1 MENNIMKQ
9 SSSKAFTLIEV
20 ITSLSIFSICMAM
33 AMSAF
38 FATSKIFY
46 FTRVLDLAHNQVR
59 GAADKIS
66 TLNRQSVYY
75 PTIYSNTSSSYN
87 PGLAISSNIINEI
100 HTSGG
105 LQITN
110 VLRFGNEVRI
120 MYEGYGLTLSG
131 DVAIGATQITISNT
145 GTLVSVASVPTVFS
159 TITASNSV
167 SNPDNNLR
175 LTPSTINNA
184 GYDSC
189 YIVMNNSLANAAI
202 TNVIST
208 NPNVTIF
215 QLGAPFTNSANAPAP
230 SGAQI
235 YVGKT
240 GRFIVLN
247 QELRFYPALNSS
259 QYDTLMV
266 NVTSEKPFYV
276 TQGSDTSESQN
287 RGPLLTIDLAYSSPG
302 DITGKGVY
310 RIVTRSCMRTD
321 PSSKNSNTIAAGG
334 INSEAD
340 NNDN

>member
-1 MENNIMKQ
+1 MKQ

-33 AMSAF
+33 AVSAF
-38 FATSKIFY
+38 FATSKIFF

-66 TLNRQSVYY
+66 TLNRQSLYY
-75 PTIYSNTSSSYN
+75 PTIYSNTSFAYN
-87 PGLAISSNIINEI
+87 PGLAISGFTTNEI
-100 HTSGG
+100 YTSGTG
-105 LQITN
+105 TNAVTSVN

-120 MYEGYGLTLSG
+120 MYEGYASTLTQNI
-131 DVAIGATQITISNT
+131 AIGADTITVSNT
-145 GTLVSVASVPTVFS
+145 GTLVSVATVPTVFG
-159 TITASNSV
+159 TITAAASV
-167 SNPDNNLR
+167 SNTANNLR
-175 LTPSTINNA
+175 LTPATFNNA

-189 YIVMNNSLANAAI
+189 FIVMNNTLANASI
-202 TNVIST
+202 TNTIST
-208 NPNVTIF
+208 NANVTIY
-215 QLGAPFTNSANAPAP
+215 QLGAPFSNPANTAAPA
-230 SGAQI
+230 GAQI

-321 PSSKNSNTIAAGG
+321 PSSKNSNTIATGG
-334 INSEAD
+334 VNSEAD

>member
-1 MENNIMKQ
+1 MKQ

-33 AMSAF
+33 AVSAF
-38 FATSKIFY
+38 FATSKIFF

-66 TLNRQSVYY
+66 TLNRQSLYY
-75 PTIYSNTSSSYN
+75 PTIYSNTSFAYN
-87 PGLAISSNIINEI
+87 PGLAISGFTTNEI
-100 HTSGG
+100 YTSGTG
-105 LQITN
+105 TNAVTSVN

-175 LTPSTINNA
+175 LTPATFNNA